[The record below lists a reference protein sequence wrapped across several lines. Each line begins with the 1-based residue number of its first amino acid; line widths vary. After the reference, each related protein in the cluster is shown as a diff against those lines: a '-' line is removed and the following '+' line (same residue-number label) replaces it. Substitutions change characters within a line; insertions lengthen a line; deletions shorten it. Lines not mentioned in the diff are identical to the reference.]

1 MEILFDTADLTVLE
15 ERVPLYPVAGVTTN
29 PTILAKEGRIDV
41 YEHLRQ
47 IRRIIGPDRS
57 LHIQVLAQ
65 DSDGMVADARR
76 LLEQVDDNVFIKVPT
91 TEQGLRAIRLLK
103 ADGVRVTATAIYSKV
118 QGTLAV
124 AAGADYIAPY
134 VNRMEA
140 RGTDASAAIRS
151 LAMLIDRDGAQ
162 CKLVAASFKNVAQIT
177 AALEAGAAAV
187 TVPPALLR
195 AALATPD
202 VTEAVNAFARD
213 WHDTFGTAEL
223 P

>member
-76 LLEQVDDNVFIKVPT
+76 LLEQVDDNVFVKVPT

-162 CKLVAASFKNVAQIT
+162 CKIVAASFKNVAQIT

>member
-76 LLEQVDDNVFIKVPT
+76 LLEQVDDNVFVKVPT

-162 CKLVAASFKNVAQIT
+162 CKIVAASFKNVGQIT
-177 AALEAGAAAV
+177 AALEAGAAVV

>member
-65 DSDGMVADARR
+65 DSDGMVADAHR

-118 QGTLAV
+118 QGILAA

-162 CKLVAASFKNVAQIT
+162 CKIVAASFKNVAQIT

-202 VTEAVNAFARD
+202 VTEAVNAFVRD
-213 WHDTFGTAEL
+213 WSDTFGAPEL